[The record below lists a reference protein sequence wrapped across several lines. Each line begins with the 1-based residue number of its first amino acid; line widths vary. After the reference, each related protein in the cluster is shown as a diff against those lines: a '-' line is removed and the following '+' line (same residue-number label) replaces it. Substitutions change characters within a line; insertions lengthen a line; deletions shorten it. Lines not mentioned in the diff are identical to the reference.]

1 MTVVEA
7 KARLRALDAGLD
19 LAARR
24 IGAGEWLVPSVSL
37 AGAAYTVRRVAG
49 HDGGRWACSC
59 PAGSHGRDCKHQ
71 AAIRLLV
78 EREFPL
84 ARPR

>member
-24 IGAGEWLVPSVSL
+24 IGGQGDGGDGEWLVPSVSRS
-37 AGAAYTVRRVAG
+37 GAAYTVR

-59 PAGSHGRDCKHQ
+59 PSGRYRGHCKHQ
-71 AAIRLLV
+71 EAVRCLV
-78 EREFPL
+78 ERGG
-84 ARPR
+84 R